1 MYKKLLLALLI
12 SSIGYCGQETDSRSY
27 DMPFES
33 ALKEAKGKDKESHKM
48 SGIDFIYVITAKKC
62 HRFNDFKRSFA
73 KYGVNPYRFTAFSP
87 SSISSDTMHRTCLR
101 GSRRLRRVTA
111 QKMVVKKGKF
121 ILKKRKMLDR
131 SSGYIHSKMQ
141 IKKLASALS
150 HISIIKDA
158 LESGYENIWIMD
170 SGTEL
175 RCDPNILSNYIVR
188 ANKEIPDWTSIYTDY
203 SERDS
208 GDYVEP
214 IMKFYWR
221 PDIDFLD
228 PEEYLQ
234 RQYEEIDDDSYD
246 NDDDEIDESSVS
258 NTMGRN
264 QSKKN
269 RQYRERLICEQW
281 KQNHPDDGNSSG
293 DGATGA
299 QDSPGTN
306 SSYLPSRYNHEKFAI
321 QTGTGIGVSDSN
333 IRPTAHD
340 SSSSNDIETFS
351 PVGLLKGAHS
361 YILNRKG
368 MKLIMDWYLDHK
380 IFIPYAQ
387 EIQIIPGMHPYIVP
401 EPVTRN
407 QNRN

>member
-1 MYKKLLLALLI
+1 MFKKLLLALAI

-33 ALKEAKGKDKESHKM
+33 ALKKAKGKDKEVHKI

-73 KYGVNPYRFTAFSP
+73 KYGVNPYRFTSFSP
-87 SSISSDTMHRTCLR
+87 SSISSDTMFRTCVH
-101 GSRRLRRVTA
+101 GSRRYKRIKSNKLSIHR
-111 QKMVVKKGKF
+111 GKPV
-121 ILKKRKMLDR
+121 LNKRKM
-131 SSGYIHSKMQ
+131 SSSKAGYIHRNMS
-141 IKKLASALS
+141 IKALSRALS
-150 HISIIKDA
+150 HLSIIRDA
-158 LESGYENIWIMD
+158 YVSGYETIWIMD
-170 SGTEL
+170 SATKL
-175 RCDPNILSNYIVR
+175 RKDPSILSSYISR

-203 SERDS
+203 SERDAS
-208 GDYVEP
+208 DYVEP

-221 PDIDFLD
+221 PDVEFLD
-228 PEEYLQ
+228 PEEYLS
-234 RQYEEIDDDSYD
+234 RQYEDVEDAYD
-246 NDDDEIDESSVS
+246 NDFDETNESDVS
-258 NTMGRN
+258 NILGRN
-264 QSKKN
+264 QSKNN
-269 RQYRERLICEQW
+269 REIRQQLICEQW

-306 SSYLPSRYNHEKFAI
+306 SSFFPSRYNHEKFSI
-321 QTGTGIGVSDSN
+321 QTGAGIGVTTSNNRSISSD
-333 IRPTAHD
+333 T
-340 SSSSNDIETFS
+340 SSSNAIETFS
-351 PVGLLKGAHS
+351 PVGLLKGSHS

-401 EPVTRN
+401 EPVTKN